1 MGVVYVLRLPLLK
14 AMRTLHGQLATKFK
28 HQKMNDSVHLCNYAI
43 MVSNGY
49 GEFFFQPNSIFF
61 YAYH

>member
-28 HQKMNDSVHLCNYAI
+28 QPKNERQCAFIQLCNHG
-43 MVSNGY
+43 V
-49 GEFFFQPNSIFF
+49 
-61 YAYH
+61 